1 MKQHKIDHKS
11 THKEINQYKTT
22 LTNTINE
29 NIKENIKKITIQP
42 NKIGLPPFIR
52 ELIKEKRK
60 TRKLYQ
66 QSRRQHYK
74 TEYNRL
80 NKQIKILI
88 KQEQRKHWENKC
100 NDLELKENQNNT
112 WKQMKSMLG
121 LKPVKTKYPTLIT
134 LDNNNKKI
142 KSTTTTQKIQTLTDT
157 FKNTFTY
164 DNTKPYFDNKHKT
177 HTETELT
184 NHVDKTSTLKA
195 IPLNYKNSEYAITK
209 KDRKHY

>member
-1 MKQHKIDHKS
+1 MTESFQEFWVDEDLGSDHNTIIATFSHQGLTYIIPPKQPKQHKIDHKS
-11 THKEINQYKTT
+11 THQEINQYVTT

-42 NKIGLPPFIR
+42 NKIGLPPIIR

-60 TRKLYQ
+60 TRKPYQ

-88 KQEQRKHWENKC
+88 KQEHKRNWENKC
-100 NDLELKENQNNT
+100 NDIELKENQNNT

-134 LDNNNKKI
+134 LDNNNK
-142 KSTTTTQKIQTLTDT
+142 
-157 FKNTFTY
+157 
-164 DNTKPYFDNKHKT
+164 
-177 HTETELT
+177 
-184 NHVDKTSTLKA
+184 
-195 IPLNYKNSEYAITK
+195 
-209 KDRKHY
+209 

>member
-11 THKEINQYKTT
+11 THQEINQYITT

-42 NKIGLPPFIR
+42 NKIGLPPFIP
-52 ELIKEKRK
+52 ELIKENPK
-60 TRKLYQ
+60 TRQLYQ

-88 KQEQRKHWENKC
+88 KQEHKKNWENKC

-112 WKQMKSMLG
+112 
-121 LKPVKTKYPTLIT
+121 
-134 LDNNNKKI
+134 
-142 KSTTTTQKIQTLTDT
+142 
-157 FKNTFTY
+157 
-164 DNTKPYFDNKHKT
+164 
-177 HTETELT
+177 
-184 NHVDKTSTLKA
+184 
-195 IPLNYKNSEYAITK
+195 
-209 KDRKHY
+209 

>member
-1 MKQHKIDHKS
+1 MTESFQESWVDEDLGSGHNTIIATFSHQDLTYIIPPKQIYLYHKADWQAINKNIDNEMKQHKIDHKS
-11 THKEINQYKTT
+11 THQEINQYITT

-29 NIKENIKKITIQP
+29 NINENVKKITIQP

-88 KQEQRKHWENKC
+88 KQEHKRNWESKC
-100 NDLELKENQNNT
+100 NDL
-112 WKQMKSMLG
+112 
-121 LKPVKTKYPTLIT
+121 
-134 LDNNNKKI
+134 
-142 KSTTTTQKIQTLTDT
+142 
-157 FKNTFTY
+157 
-164 DNTKPYFDNKHKT
+164 
-177 HTETELT
+177 
-184 NHVDKTSTLKA
+184 
-195 IPLNYKNSEYAITK
+195 
-209 KDRKHY
+209 